1 MRYILSLVLTI
12 CLSGSALAGDNP
24 FAQVIKD
31 EEARIAAVLVDREK
45 ANAAAELLKD
55 IYAGEYGDELVE
67 VEDGLGGVV
76 ISDPDSYGVYYVPD
90 AERYEK
96 ALQKMAA
103 DDLDHNEFI
112 WFFLIFPSMMLFLA
126 GSVFFVVTKTKE
138 EKEKMDDMRIAG
150 TCTFLG
156 MSMILFIAACYLGY
170 DCFLSRHN
178 IDKGQYSPGIVR
190 SVLKACPKSVDAEFY
205 SYSKGQIEKLIKEYA
220 ARYDNNVLER
230 RK

>member
-12 CLSGSALAGDNP
+12 CLCESALASDNP
-24 FAQVIKD
+24 FAQVIED

-45 ANAAAELLKD
+45 TNAVAELLKG
-55 IYAGEYGDELVE
+55 IYAGEYSDELVAA
-67 VEDGLGGVV
+67 EDGLGGVV
-76 ISDPDSYGVYYVPD
+76 ISDPASEGVYYVPD

-112 WFFLIFPSMMLFLA
+112 CFFLILSSMMLFLA
-126 GSVFFVVTKTKE
+126 GSVFFVLTKTKE
-138 EKEKMDDMRIAG
+138 KKEKMDDMRIAG
-150 TCTFLG
+150 TCTFWG
-156 MSMILFIAACYLGY
+156 MSMIIFIAACYLGY

-190 SVLKACPKSVDAEFY
+190 SVLKARPESVDAEFY
-205 SYSKGQIEKLIKEYA
+205 SYSKGQIEKPIKEYA
-220 ARYDNNVLER
+220 ERYDNNI
-230 RK
+230 

>member
-1 MRYILSLVLTI
+1 MKYFLCLVLII
-12 CLSGSALAGDNP
+12 CFCGSSYAENNP
-24 FAQVIKD
+24 FTQIIRDEDARTSATVINCEKVKTA
-31 EEARIAAVLVDREK
+31 ARFLDG
-45 ANAAAELLKD
+45 
-55 IYAGEYGDELVE
+55 IYTGDYGDEFVE

-76 ISDPDSYGVYYVPD
+76 ISDPDSHGVYYVPD

-96 ALQKMAA
+96 ALRKMAA

-138 EKEKMDDMRIAG
+138 EKEKIDDMRIAG
-150 TCTFLG
+150 ICTFWG
-156 MSMILFIAACYLGY
+156 MSMILFVTACYLGY

-190 SVLKACPKSVDAEFY
+190 SVLKARPELVDAEFY
-205 SYSKGQIEKLIKEYA
+205 SYSKEQIEKLIKEYA
-220 ARYDNNVLER
+220 ERYDNNI
-230 RK
+230 